1 MEKQI
6 VLNSMMTPDGTI
18 LTSRHLHDYVSHVD
32 ANGDFYS
39 NDGGNDYLHR
49 TINKVPATDLT
60 LYSDSPF
67 EIIREHI
74 VRGGRGKDGNEP
86 LKYIVLKD
94 INDEWLQAII
104 DYEEELRPNNPQL
117 EYYKQEQLYRNEQSR
132 VQ

>member
-18 LTSRHLHDYVSHVD
+18 LTSRHRHDYVSHVD

-49 TINKVPATDLT
+49 TVNKIPATDLT
-60 LYSDSPF
+60 LYSDYSF
-67 EIIREHI
+67 EIIREQI
-74 VRGGRGKDGNEP
+74 ARGGRGKDGTEP
-86 LKYIVLKD
+86 LKYVVLKD
-94 INDEWLQAII
+94 IDDEWLQAII

-117 EYYKQEQLYRNEQSR
+117 KWYKQEQLYRNEQSR